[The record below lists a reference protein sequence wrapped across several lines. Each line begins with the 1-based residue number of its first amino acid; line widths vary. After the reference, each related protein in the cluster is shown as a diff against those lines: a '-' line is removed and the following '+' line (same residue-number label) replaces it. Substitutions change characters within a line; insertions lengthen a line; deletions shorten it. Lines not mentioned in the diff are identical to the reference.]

1 MVVNYISENIS
12 HLVEKSKL
20 TQDDFGDT
28 FGLKRG
34 AINSY
39 VRKIAIP
46 KIETIQK
53 ICNHYEISI
62 DNFVNEKLSDLKAK
76 KYVSDRE
83 HVDILN
89 EPPEGYGIISL
100 KYVSLLEN
108 AVEDKDKI
116 IKDLELKLQDSEIK
130 RKQA

>member
-53 ICNHYEISI
+53 ICNHSERSPAGFLLI
-62 DNFVNEKLSDLKAK
+62 
-76 KYVSDRE
+76 
-83 HVDILN
+83 ILIFFFLGFN
-89 EPPEGYGIISL
+89 WVKTKIPTAADKTNVPVFIIYNL
-100 KYVSLLEN
+100 MLF
-108 AVEDKDKI
+108 
-116 IKDLELKLQDSEIK
+116 
-130 RKQA
+130 